1 MSNTKRYLLG
11 FTVIL
16 TIFAVQIFDQQIND
30 LLGIG
35 AKDTNFYQ
43 SIVGKTLKYLVPT
56 LIVLFTFHPPKDIL
70 GELGLN
76 KNFFKGLQYA
86 FLFTLPMLIGYFL
99 MGTHNQE
106 QTLVENIV
114 KAFKDG
120 FREEIYFRAFLFGQ
134 LFRQVKFGFLPAVL
148 VNGLIFG
155 FLHIYQAHTVV
166 EGISVFTFTFAG
178 AVWFAWLF
186 MEWKEN
192 LWLPIF
198 MHFFM
203 NLYWHLFS
211 TENSAVGG
219 LMLNLPRIVTIA
231 LSIYCTIKIVR
242 KTGQFRINRTNFI
255 RQKI

>member
-11 FTVIL
+11 LAVIL
-16 TIFAVQIFDQQIND
+16 TIVAMQVFNQQINV
-30 LLGIG
+30 LLKIG
-35 AKDTNFYQ
+35 LADTNFYW
-43 SIVGKTLKYLVPT
+43 SIIGQILKYLVPT
-56 LIVLFTFHPPKDIL
+56 LLVLSIFHPPKDIL
-70 GELGLN
+70 VELGLN
-76 KNFFKGLQYA
+76 RDFLKGLQYA
-86 FLFTLPMLIGYFL
+86 FLFTLPMLVGYFL

-106 QTLVENIV
+106 QTFVENVV

-134 LFRQVKFGFLPAVL
+134 LFRHVKFGFLPAVL

-155 FLHIYQAHTVV
+155 LLHIYQAHTLV
-166 EGISVFTFTFAG
+166 EGISVFTVTFAG

-231 LSIYCTIKIVR
+231 LSIYLTIKIVR

-255 RQKI
+255 RQEI